1 MLFILICLSGNH
13 LHYGVDQKVVKYTLL
28 EVLFPFKVV
37 GGLAP
42 RASALGMMGK
52 VLAVGCQCR
61 GALCQTQLGL
71 ILR

>member
-1 MLFILICLSGNH
+1 MLSLLVCLWGNH
-13 LHYGVDQKVVKYTLL
+13 LHYGVDQNVVKYTLL
-28 EVLFPFKVV
+28 EVLFPFRVV
-37 GGLAP
+37 GGLTP

-71 ILR
+71 LLH